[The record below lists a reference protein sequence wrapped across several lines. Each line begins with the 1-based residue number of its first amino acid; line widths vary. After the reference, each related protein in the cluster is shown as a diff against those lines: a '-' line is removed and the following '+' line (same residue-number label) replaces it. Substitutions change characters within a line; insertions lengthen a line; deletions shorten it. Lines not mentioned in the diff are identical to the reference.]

1 MSERSVGQ
9 PPVTAPAVP
18 RNGAVAGSR
27 SPNKGLALAAIAVA
41 QLMVVL
47 DVSIVNV
54 ALPSIQSALDFS
66 ATDLEWVVNAYA
78 LAFGGLL
85 LLGGRIA
92 DLYGQRRTFLVG
104 VGVLTVASLLGG
116 MAPHQGWL
124 IAARA
129 VQGLAGA
136 LVAPAALALIASTF
150 SEGAERNKAM
160 GIYAAM
166 GGAGGALGN
175 VLGGVFTD
183 ALSWRWV
190 LFVNVPIGV
199 LLLLAAVRAFPAER
213 ADAAG
218 RRLDLPGA
226 VTSTAGMSLVVYG
239 LIHAATEDWGSA
251 GTVTPLAVGAALLA
265 AFVVIEA
272 RSGSPLMPLSI
283 FRNRNRSGAYAI
295 MLTLGAAMIVLFY
308 FLTLFMQ
315 IVLGFSPLKTGFA
328 FLPFAV
334 GAAVFATI
342 SSQVVG
348 RVGPRVLLGA
358 GTVLAAVA
366 FFWFSRISEDGSY
379 GGDLLGPLVLAGC
392 SVGLC
397 FVPLTL
403 AAVAGVRKAQAGVS
417 SALLNAGQQVGAA
430 LGLAALGTV
439 AVTVTKDRLTE
450 LMGAAAA
457 ESAESYGPADA
468 AHMPPEVRKAVFDS
482 LAHGYGTAFLVT
494 GFVLLGAFL
503 LAVLVIRVSSADAE
517 NAEIG
522 VVV

>member
-1 MSERSVGQ
+1 MSERSLGQ
-9 PPVTAPAVP
+9 AHAAPPASARADAATEP
-18 RNGAVAGSR
+18 GSR
-27 SPNKGLALAAIAVA
+27 KGLALVAIAVA

-54 ALPSIQSALDFS
+54 ALPSIQGALDFS
-66 ATDLEWVVNAYA
+66 ATNLEWVVNAYA

-92 DLYGQRRTFLVG
+92 DMYGQRRTFLFG
-104 VGVLTVASLLGG
+104 VALLTVASLLGG
-116 MAPHQGWL
+116 LATNQGWL

-129 VQGLAGA
+129 VQGMAGA

-150 SEGAERNKAM
+150 SEGGERNKAM

-199 LLLLAAVRAFPAER
+199 LLLLAAVKAFPAER
-213 ADAAG
+213 VTTAG

-226 VTSTAGMSLVVYG
+226 VTSTVGMSLVVYG

-251 GTVTPLAVGAALLA
+251 GTVTPLVVGAALLA
-265 AFVVIEA
+265 LFLVIEI
-272 RSGSPLMPLSI
+272 RSNSPLMPLSI

-295 MLTLGAAMIVLFY
+295 MLTLGAGMIVLFY

-315 IVLGFSPLKTGFA
+315 IVLGFSPLRTGFA

-334 GAAVFATI
+334 GAAVCATI
-342 SSQVVG
+342 SSQAVG
-348 RVGPRVLLGA
+348 RVGPRILLGA
-358 GTVLAAVA
+358 GTLLAAVA
-366 FFWFSRISEDGSY
+366 FFWFSRLSEDGSY
-379 GGDLLGPLVLAGC
+379 SGDLLGPLVLSGC

-439 AVTVTKDRLTE
+439 AVTVTKDRITE
-450 LMGAAAA
+450 LLGPAAA
-457 ESAESYGPADA
+457 EAAEGYGPADA
-468 AHMPPEVRKAVFDS
+468 AHMPPEVREAVFDA
-482 LAHGYGTAFLVT
+482 LAQGYGTAFMVT
-494 GFVLLGAFL
+494 GFILLGAFV
-503 LAVLVIRVSSADAE
+503 LAVLVIRVSSKDAE
-517 NAEIG
+517 NAEMG
-522 VVV
+522 VVI

>member
-1 MSERSVGQ
+1 MSEQSLGQ
-9 PPVTAPAVP
+9 AHASPSASPPA
-18 RNGAVAGSR
+18 GAATGSPSR
-27 SPNKGLALAAIAVA
+27 KGLALTAIAVA

-66 ATDLEWVVNAYA
+66 ATNLEWVVNAYA

-92 DLYGQRRTFLVG
+92 DMYGQRRTLLFGIGL
-104 VGVLTVASLLGG
+104 LTVSSLLGG
-116 MAPHQGWL
+116 LATNQGWL
-124 IAARA
+124 IGARA
-129 VQGLAGA
+129 VQGVAGA
-136 LVAPAALALIASTF
+136 LIAPAALALIASTF

-199 LLLLAAVRAFPAER
+199 LLLLAAVKAFPAER
-213 ADAAG
+213 VTTGG

-226 VTSTAGMSLVVYG
+226 VTSTVGMSLVVYG
-239 LIHAATEDWGSA
+239 LIHAATDDWGSA
-251 GTVTPLAVGAALLA
+251 GTVLPLAVGAALLA
-265 AFVVIEA
+265 VFLFIEF
-272 RSGSPLMPLSI
+272 RTDSPLMPPSI

-295 MLTLGAAMIVLFY
+295 MLALGAGMIALFY

-348 RVGPRVLLGA
+348 RVGPRILLGA
-358 GTVLAAVA
+358 GTLLAAVA
-366 FFWFSRISEDGSY
+366 FFWFSQLSENGSY
-379 GGDLLGPLVLAGC
+379 SGDLLGPLSLAGC

-439 AVTVTKDRLTE
+439 AISATKDRLTE

-457 ESAESYGPADA
+457 ESAEGYGPADA
-468 AHMPPEVRKAVFDS
+468 ANMPPEVRKAVFDS
-482 LAHGYGTAFLVT
+482 LAQGYGTAFMVA
-494 GFVLLGAFL
+494 GFVLLGAFV
-503 LAVLVIRVSSADAE
+503 LAVLVLRVSSKDAE
-517 NAEIG
+517 DAEMG
-522 VVV
+522 VVI